1 MSFME
6 PLLALQDIDDQIY
19 ELEQEIKDIP
29 LRKEAEMEKLEMAKS
44 SLAAAQ
50 DDLRAAKSEAD
61 SLALQ
66 AQATQDYAEKLKD
79 HQSGLK
85 SAKSLTALD
94 AQIANSKT
102 QQEKLEAEHLSA
114 LEALPDAERR
124 VTDAQ
129 AQMTAEAEDIERYIG
144 ELDERLEEAKV
155 RLAELQVQREE
166 AAQKVQKDTPQHL
179 VIYNRLRKSRR
190 PTIVPLHDGV
200 CGGCHLTQ
208 PPAVA
213 HLVHRMNAPG
223 AKPGDKRI
231 GLVTCQMCGRL
242 LYEE

>member
-1 MSFME
+1 ME

-19 ELEQEIKDIP
+19 ELEQEISDIP
-29 LRKEAEMEKLEMAKS
+29 ARKEAEMDKLKSAKS
-44 SLAAAQ
+44 SLAMAQ
-50 DDLRAAKSEAD
+50 ENLRAAQSEAD

-66 AQATQDYAEKLKD
+66 AQATQEYAERLKD
-79 HQSGLK
+79 HQSELK

-102 QQEKLEAEHLSA
+102 QQEKLEADHLSA
-114 LEALPDAERR
+114 LEALPVAERR

-129 AQMTAEAEDIERYIG
+129 AQVAAEAEDIARYIR
-144 ELDERLEEAKV
+144 ELDERLEEAKS
-155 RLAELQVQREE
+155 RLADLQGQREE
-166 AAQKVQKDTPQHL
+166 AAKKVFPQHL

-190 PTIVPLHDGV
+190 PTVVPLHDGV

-213 HLVHRMNAPG
+213 HLVHRMNFVPA
-223 AKPGDKRI
+223 GDKRAS
-231 GLVTCQMCGRL
+231 LVTCQICGRL

>member
-1 MSFME
+1 ME

-19 ELEQEIKDIP
+19 ELEQEISDIP
-29 LRKEAEMEKLEMAKS
+29 ARKEAEMDKLNSVKS
-44 SLAAAQ
+44 SLAMAQ
-50 DDLRAAKSEAD
+50 NDLRAAQSEAD

-66 AQATQDYAEKLKD
+66 AQATQEYAERLKD

-85 SAKSLTALD
+85 SVKSLTALD
-94 AQIANSKT
+94 AQIANSKS
-102 QQEKLEAEHLSA
+102 QQEKLEADHLSA

-129 AQMTAEAEDIERYIG
+129 AQVAAETEDIARYIQ
-144 ELDERLEEAKV
+144 ELDERLEEAKS
-155 RLAELQVQREE
+155 RLADLQGQREE
-166 AAQKVQKDTPQHL
+166 AAKKVFPQHL

-190 PTIVPLHDGV
+190 PTVVPLHDGV

-213 HLVHRMNAPG
+213 HLVHRMNFVPA
-223 AKPGDKRI
+223 GDKRAS
-231 GLVTCQMCGRL
+231 LVSCQICGRL